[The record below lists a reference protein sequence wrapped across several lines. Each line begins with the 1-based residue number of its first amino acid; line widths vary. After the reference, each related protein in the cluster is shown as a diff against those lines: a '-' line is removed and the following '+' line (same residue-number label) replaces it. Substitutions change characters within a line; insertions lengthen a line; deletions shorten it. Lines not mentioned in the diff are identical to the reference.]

1 MDANSVLGCSSN
13 STIRLK
19 AGCCFVLSIFIS
31 LYVSEKKAT
40 SEPAIKNEMIKSI
53 TARKISTAVAAGG
66 ITSNEK

>member
-1 MDANSVLGCSSN
+1 
-13 STIRLK
+13 
-19 AGCCFVLSIFIS
+19 